1 MNTTAGKLAE
11 IVTIGATVIIPT
23 TSWGT
28 WTGEVLDTR
37 EAGPLARDGE
47 FFVTLK
53 DADGTVQEV
62 RTSRLYSGYL
72 VTPDEAPARI
82 ARPNLTISA
91 ESMYYAQA
99 VKLTPAQLRDIA
111 AWADDVEARRIA
123 RGDDVDF
130 ARPEQFRVPVRTRH
144 DVLIGH
150 MVYAI

>member
-1 MNTTAGKLAE
+1 M
-11 IVTIGATVIIPT
+11 
-23 TSWGT
+23 
-28 WTGEVLDTR
+28 D
-37 EAGPLARDGE
+37 
-47 FFVTLK
+47 
-53 DADGTVQEV
+53 
-62 RTSRLYSGYL
+62 
-72 VTPDEAPARI
+72 RI
-82 ARPNLTISA
+82 ARPQLTISA